1 MGYLKLVTL
10 SVVLVALVS
19 MIQAQH
25 IGQYITRRAV
35 LVDDDAAYPSDDGPL
50 LVRVVRSDPYGPKKS
65 KGVTGPVYTFVKTD
79 PYAHFKW
86 GVRHV
91 VGKKYAGH

>member
-1 MGYLKLVTL
+1 MG
-10 SVVLVALVS
+10 
-19 MIQAQH
+19 H
-25 IGQYITRRAV
+25 YITRRAV
-35 LVDDDAAYPSDDGPL
+35 IVDDYPSAAQEDDSPI
-50 LVRVVRSDPYGPKKS
+50 LVRLVRSDPYGPPKK